1 MMFYRRQRMNDL
13 IKIDGVLTMD
23 SREISAL
30 IGATHAS
37 IVRSIENELPK
48 VGCQLEADT
57 YQHEQNGQSYRFYH
71 VPYRETM
78 ILVSGYSINIRAK
91 IIDRWMELE
100 RASAPAIPKTFSEA
114 LQLAADQAKEIE
126 AKTAALA
133 IAAPKVESFEALMR
147 SERTMSITDAAK
159 HFGLHPK
166 SEVFPYLRACGYL
179 TMMDL
184 PTQAAIDAGYL
195 ALREVERRG
204 DGQIIKQA
212 CVLVSQLETWRT
224 RVVPQIKAWEA
235 K

>member
-1 MMFYRRQRMNDL
+1 
-13 IKIDGVLTMD
+13 MD
-23 SREISAL
+23 SREIA
-30 IGATHAS
+30 
-37 IVRSIENELPK
+37 ELTGK
-48 VGCQLEADT
+48 EHRNVMADIRDQLGELEGGVLRFQHT
-57 YQHEQNGQSYRFYH
+57 YKNEQNGQEYPCFKL
-71 VPYRETM
+71 PYRETM
-78 ILVSGYSINIRAK
+78 ILVSGYSVDLRAR

-100 RASAPAIPKTFSEA
+100 RASAPAIPKTFAEA

-133 IAAPKVESFEALMR
+133 LAAPKVESFEALMR
-147 SERTMSITDAAK
+147 SERTMRITDAAK

-166 SEVFPYLRACGYL
+166 IEVFPYLRACGYL

>member
-1 MMFYRRQRMNDL
+1 MNDL
-13 IKIDGVLTMD
+13 IGTVRTMD
-23 SREISAL
+23 SREIA
-30 IGATHAS
+30 
-37 IVRSIENELPK
+37 ELTGK
-48 VGCQLEADT
+48 EHRNVMADIRDQLGELEGGVLRFQHT
-57 YQHEQNGQSYRFYH
+57 YKNEQNGQEYPCFKL
-71 VPYRETM
+71 PYRETM
-78 ILVSGYSINIRAK
+78 ILVSGYSVDLRAR

-100 RASAPAIPKTFSEA
+100 RASAPAIPKTFAEA

-133 IAAPKVESFEALMR
+133 LAAPKVESFEALMR

-166 SEVFPYLRACGYL
+166 IEVFPYLRACGYL